1 MNVILKMYEKHN
13 LFFFRNTFFLPLL
26 LLTAMKCEEDEEVL
40 PPVLA
45 DVVGV
50 RLVLLDNSGHAPE
63 PITAAP
69 RRPT

>member
-1 MNVILKMYEKHN
+1 MRSTIFSFFGILSFC
-13 LFFFRNTFFLPLL
+13 LLL
-26 LLTAMKCEEDEEVL
+26 LLTAMKCEEDEEVR
-40 PPVLA
+40 PTVLA

-50 RLVLLDNSGHAPE
+50 RLVLVDNSGHAPE

>member
-1 MNVILKMYEKHN
+1 MRSTIFSFFGILSFC
-13 LFFFRNTFFLPLL
+13 LLL
-26 LLTAMKCEEDEEVL
+26 LLTAMKCEEHEYVL
-40 PPVLA
+40 PHVVA

-50 RLVLLDNSGHAPE
+50 RLVLLDKSVHAPE

>member
-1 MNVILKMYEKHN
+1 MRITNFSFFGILS
-13 LFFFRNTFFLPLL
+13 FCLL
-26 LLTAMKCEEDEEVL
+26 ILLTAMKCAEDEEVL

>member
-1 MNVILKMYEKHN
+1 MRSTIFSFFGILSFC
-13 LFFFRNTFFLPLL
+13 LLL

-50 RLVLLDNSGHAPE
+50 RLVLLLSLIH
-63 PITAAP
+63 I
-69 RRPT
+69 

>member
-1 MNVILKMYEKHN
+1 MRSTIFSFFGILSFC
-13 LFFFRNTFFLPLL
+13 LLL

-50 RLVLLDNSGHAPE
+50 RLVLLDKSGHAPE

-69 RRPT
+69 SRPT

>member
-1 MNVILKMYEKHN
+1 MRSTIFSFFGILS
-13 LFFFRNTFFLPLL
+13 FCLL
-26 LLTAMKCEEDEEVL
+26 LLLAAMKCEEDEEVL

-63 PITAAP
+63 PITTAP